1 MPEEP
6 QKLSLKT
13 MTKQII
19 QDLRMLQSEGKT
31 LPDILY
37 NYRIED
43 GRLVRKKPRRG
54 SYSEQDREEIVS
66 KQAEG
71 KQ

>member
-19 QDLRMLQSEGKT
+19 QDLRVLQSEGKT

-54 SYSEQDREEIVS
+54 SYSEQDREETVS